1 MAPVYPDPGPARR
14 PASNVNNIGAV
25 HCRRTRTVRHDASVC
40 PFHDSG
46 RARSH
51 LGLIDFG
58 TKQGAYLEKSCN
70 EGLEL
75 KFDGSPESLSTFENG
90 VMPKCQTMAWDV
102 NICKI
107 TTQSGDTEDIIKKAS
122 VLSIADIRISVEPYI
137 TDLIVSL
144 VPLRTT
150 SWRLT
155 FS

>member
-1 MAPVYPDPGPARR
+1 
-14 PASNVNNIGAV
+14 
-25 HCRRTRTVRHDASVC
+25 
-40 PFHDSG
+40 
-46 RARSH
+46 
-51 LGLIDFG
+51 
-58 TKQGAYLEKSCN
+58 
-70 EGLEL
+70 
-75 KFDGSPESLSTFENG
+75 
-90 VMPKCQTMAWDV
+90 MPKCQTMAWDV

-122 VLSIADIRISVEPYI
+122 VLSIADIRTSVEPYI